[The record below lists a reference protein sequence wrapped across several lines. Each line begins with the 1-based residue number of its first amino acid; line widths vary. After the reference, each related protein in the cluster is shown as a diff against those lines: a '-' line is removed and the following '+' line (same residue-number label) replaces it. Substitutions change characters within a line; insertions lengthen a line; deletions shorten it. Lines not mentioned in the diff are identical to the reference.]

1 MSAEFGADGEAKLL
15 ECQQAREKAL
25 CTHVGKVCSLTHT
38 HTHTHTRKHKLKD
51 TLMHI

>member
-25 CTHVGKVCSLTHT
+25 CTHVGKVCSHT
-38 HTHTHTRKHKLKD
+38 HTHTQTQTQGHTNAHLI
-51 TLMHI
+51 T